1 MRYLVDIFGTKKY
14 SKSYKAIAKIKEKK
28 RTLKAKS
35 NVLKLLKLK
44 KRNTNPKITSAVKFC
59 TSIFLS
65 QNLHLPFKYKKL
77 IIGIRSMMES

>member
-1 MRYLVDIFGTKKY
+1 MPVITEAKMTLIRYPCITTNEQLTTSRNNKQIFGTKKY

-44 KRNTNPKITSAVKFC
+44 KRNTNPR
-59 TSIFLS
+59 
-65 QNLHLPFKYKKL
+65 N
-77 IIGIRSMMES
+77 

>member
-1 MRYLVDIFGTKKY
+1 M
-14 SKSYKAIAKIKEKK
+14 AKIKEKK

-44 KRNTNPKITSAVKFC
+44 KRNTNPKIISAVKFC

-77 IIGIRSMMES
+77 SIGIRSMTES